1 MQIYV
6 RIAQVI
12 SILMKLIHQMEK
24 DIILNEKILNAKI
37 FIIYYKIDNYII

>member
-24 DIILNEKILNAKI
+24 DIVLNENITSVSYTHLTLPT
-37 FIIYYKIDNYII
+37 IYSV

>member
-12 SILMKLIHQMEK
+12 EVFWWNWYIKWK
-24 DIILNEKILNAKI
+24 KIL
-37 FIIYYKIDNYII
+37 F

>member
-1 MQIYV
+1 MMQIYV

-24 DIILNEKILNAKI
+24 DIILNENIKYKDIYNIL
-37 FIIYYKIDNYII
+37 